1 MENFMNSDFVIT
13 KFSLACYAEQ
23 KRKCTNKNRPN
34 YGFSLAVSG
43 LKEFAFS
50 DGHVFDINEGD
61 VLFLPKNSSYSVSPK
76 IPGDCYTINFELY
89 KDIDVPPFVIKA
101 KNYNDLLKYFKNA
114 KKLWERKETGY
125 TAKCMAELYNIFYIL
140 QQEYISSYQPQS
152 KHEIIAPA
160 VKHIHKYY
168 TTEAISIEKLSEMCN
183 ITPEYFRKLFKNF
196 YGVSPVKYINNLKVT
211 RARELIESGLLTI
224 TEAAV
229 LAGYTDISHFS
240 REFKKATGYC
250 PLDYQKQFDIF

>member
-1 MENFMNSDFVIT
+1 MEYFMNPDFFIT
-13 KFSLACYAEQ
+13 QISFVGFAEQ

-43 LKEFAFS
+43 LKEFSFS
-50 DGHVFDINEGD
+50 DGHVFDINESD

-76 IPGDCYTINFELY
+76 VAGDCYTINFELET
-89 KDIDVPPFVIKA
+89 DVDLPPFVIKA
-101 KNYNDLLKYFKNA
+101 KNFSDLLKHFKNA

-125 TAKCMAELYNIFYIL
+125 ATKCMAEIYNIIYIL
-140 QQEYISSYQPQS
+140 QQEYIKSYQPQS
-152 KHEIIAPA
+152 KHAIIAPA
-160 VKHIHKYY
+160 VKHIHKSY
-168 TTEAISIEKLSEMCN
+168 TTEAISIETLSEMCN

-196 YGVSPVKYINNLKVT
+196 YGVSPIKYINNLKIT
-211 RARELIESGLLTI
+211 RARELIESGLHTI
-224 TEAAV
+224 TEAAF

-250 PLDYQKQFDIF
+250 PTDYQK